1 MIIDLHT
8 HTFPQ
13 SDDSFISPDE
23 LIEAAK
29 GSDLDGVCLTEHDYF
44 WDPEELRALSRR
56 HGFLVLPGCEINTDS
71 GHVLAFGLREYV
83 FGMHKVP
90 FLQQMVSRAGGAL
103 VAAHP
108 HRRRYLPEH
117 AHKPDYYKYMLDT
130 ACADPLF
137 SICAAVEGLNGRA
150 TEGENTF
157 STDLGR
163 RLEMGMAGGS
173 DSHRLTTLGSVATRF
188 HGKVASLDELV
199 REIKAG
205 RFEPVVLERR
215 AAVGANAPTPPNP

>member
-13 SDDSFISPDE
+13 SDDSSISPDE

-29 GSDLDGVCLTEHDYF
+29 ASDLDGICLTEHDYF
-44 WDPEELRALSRR
+44 WDPDDVRALSRR
-56 HGFLVLPGCEINTDS
+56 HNYLVLPGCEINTDS
-71 GHVLAFGLREYV
+71 GHVLAFGLEEYV

-90 FLQQMVSRAGGAL
+90 FLEQLVSKAGGAL

-117 AHKPDYYKYMLDT
+117 AGKPDYYSYMLDT

-137 SICAAVEGLNGRA
+137 SICAAVEVLNGRA
-150 TEGENTF
+150 TKGETTF
-157 STDLGR
+157 SMDLGR
-163 RLEMGMAGGS
+163 RLEMGAVGGS
-173 DSHRLTTLGSVATRF
+173 DSHRLTTLGTVATRF
-188 HGKVASLDELV
+188 HANVATLDDLV
-199 REIKAG
+199 RELKAG
-205 RFEPVVLERR
+205 QFEPVVLERP
-215 AAVGANAPTPPNP
+215 AAIGANAPPPNP